1 MDCIVDH
8 QKFTNMITVNAN
20 AHETKKVLVLVKQV
34 DGGTGTF
41 VEQLMRLEHISTQPL
56 SVRVVALEKPQFR
69 SNGGISYITYFKNI
83 HQLVRGYP
91 LTLQTVRTVACEMVW
106 LRRQVAIN
114 QPDII
119 LSVDTH
125 CNMLACFYK
134 TFLSKNRSLQVI
146 LTVHNNIS
154 AVVFT
159 KLPYQARMLF
169 QATCRFLFSRADAIV
184 CVSRGV
190 AMDVKRFF
198 SLQQLPLVIPVSV
211 NTQRIRKLA
220 SSPFNAGDRFIFQAG
235 ITTILS
241 IGRFAPQKDFIT
253 LIEAFA
259 LLHATKPN
267 THLCIIGDGPD
278 KEKIVDCIKHYNL
291 EKSVYLLGWKQ
302 NVYPY
307 IKASDIFVLSSN
319 YEGFPYVLLEAAALG
334 KPIVATDTPYGP
346 REFLGDNVYGR
357 IVPMKSPGA
366 LYHALRLL
374 LEGKV
379 YAKYQRQIQMRIH
392 QYSETGMMRRYLSL
406 VDGLYN

>member
-1 MDCIVDH
+1 M
-8 QKFTNMITVNAN
+8 KNPTAFSNNKTR
-20 AHETKKVLVLVKQV
+20 VLVFAKHA
-34 DGGTGTF
+34 DGGTGAF
-41 VEQLMRLEHISTQPL
+41 IEQLMRLAHVSGGQMMTKMI
-56 SVRVVALEKPQFR
+56 VLEKPQFR
-69 SNGGISYITYFKNI
+69 IIQSFNAPIRYFSDKQLLPYVYILTPAAIVNIIREMFWLKNTI
-83 HQLVRGYP
+83 DIFHP
-91 LTLQTVRTVACEMVW
+91 
-106 LRRQVAIN
+106 N
-114 QPDII
+114 II
-119 LSVDTH
+119 LSVDNH
-125 CNMLACFYK
+125 CNVLVCLYK
-134 TFLSKNRSLQVI
+134 CIFFKFHNPRTI
-146 LTVHNNIS
+146 LTIHNNIS

-357 IVPMKSPGA
+357 IVPMMQPEA
-366 LYHALRLL
+366 LSRALQAVMN
-374 LEGKV
+374 KKTYV
-379 YAKYQRQIQMRIH
+379 FYQSQIQARVVKF
-392 QYSETGMMRRYLSL
+392 SEDEMLRRYVSL
-406 VDGLYN
+406 IENL